1 MHLASVPLRVYA
13 VTEISDLE
21 MSLMRKLIEMKE
33 EFDQLTALL
42 VRSEDKLSL
51 AETKLTNISVPK
63 MLLEGRQLERDYI
76 LNAWKTSMCT
86 AEEFLKR
93 YKKSLS
99 IEFQKSEEA
108 K

>member
-1 MHLASVPLRVYA
+1 MI
-13 VTEISDLE
+13 EISDLE

-51 AETKLTNISVPK
+51 AEMRLTNISPSK
-63 MLLEGRQLERDYI
+63 LLLQGRQLERDFI
-76 LNAWKTSMCT
+76 LNAWKTSLYN
-86 AEEFLKR
+86 ASEFLER
-93 YKKSLS
+93 YVKMLP
-99 IEFQKSEEA
+99 IEVRENEEI